1 MNGGQ
6 RFHEG
11 MAMNAHRKSI
21 KSLAVTLFLVLNATA
36 IAQDMPSDPAVEDV
50 EATHEALRALK
61 REAELAFN
69 DLGQSGEMAD
79 LNRLL
84 NLVDDD
90 IVLAAMNGRFAIG
103 KNGIV
108 DYFNST
114 MTGPDRT
121 VQSVHH
127 TFEVADLSTLY
138 GSDTAVAHGT
148 SVGTYE
154 LTRGMTIV
162 ANTTWTATM
171 VKKDG
176 AWLLASF
183 QFAPSIFDN
192 PVLDR
197 AIRACYWGVGIAGVV
212 GLLLGFLL
220 GRRSGRK
227 SKAA

>member
-1 MNGGQ
+1 
-6 RFHEG
+6 
-11 MAMNAHRKSI
+11 MAMNANRTCN
-21 KSLAVTLFLVLNATA
+21 KSLAVTLFLFLNATA
-36 IAQDMPSDPAVEDV
+36 LAQDTPPDPPVEDV
-50 EATHEALRALK
+50 EATHEALRMLK
-61 REAELAFN
+61 REAEQAFN
-69 DLGQSGEMAD
+69 DLGQSAEKGD

-84 NLVDDD
+84 SLVDDY

-138 GSDTAVAHGT
+138 GDDTAVAYGT

-154 LTRGMTIV
+154 LTQGMSIV
-162 ANTTWTATM
+162 ANTIWTATM
-171 VKKDG
+171 VKKGG
-176 AWLLASF
+176 AWRLASF

-212 GLLLGFLL
+212 GLFLGFLL
-220 GRRSGRK
+220 GRRRGRK